1 MFTFGFQNLR
11 RVLCLG
17 CHADDIEIG
26 CGGSMLR
33 LLNERPGME
42 VWWVV
47 LSGDPDR
54 AAEARQSAA
63 NWLSAARERQI
74 ICGDFRD
81 RYFPAQ
87 WAQIKEFIHAIAAR
101 VEPDLIFTHR
111 RDDAHQDHRLV
122 GEITWN
128 AFRKHLIWEY
138 EIPKYE
144 GDLGQPNV
152 FVGLDEAI
160 CKRKIELLGDGF
172 PSQQGKPWFTADT
185 FWSLLRLRGLEC
197 NSPSRLAEGFY
208 SRKIF
213 V

>member
-1 MFTFGFQNLR
+1 MFTPDFKRLR

-33 LLNERPGME
+33 LLQENPGLE

-47 LSGDPDR
+47 LSGDPR
-54 AAEARQSAA
+54 RVEEARQSAA
-63 NWLSAARERQI
+63 AWLDTAAQREVV
-74 ICGDFRD
+74 CGEFRD

-87 WAQIKEFIHAIAAR
+87 WEQIKDCIHGIAAR
-101 VEPDLIFTHR
+101 FDPDLIFTHR

-122 GEITWN
+122 GEISWN
-128 AFRKHLIWEY
+128 AFRNHLIWEY

-152 FVGLDEAI
+152 FVALDEEI
-160 CKRKIELLGDGF
+160 CRRKIELLGDSF

-185 FWSLLRLRGLEC
+185 FWAQLRLRGLEC
-197 NSPSRLAEGFY
+197 NSSSRFAEGFY
-208 SRKIF
+208 ARKL
-213 V
+213 VV